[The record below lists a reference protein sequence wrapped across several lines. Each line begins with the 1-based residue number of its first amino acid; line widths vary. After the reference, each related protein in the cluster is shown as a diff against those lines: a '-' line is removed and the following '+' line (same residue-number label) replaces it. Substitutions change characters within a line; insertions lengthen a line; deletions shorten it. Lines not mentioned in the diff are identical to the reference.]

1 MTHNKINKEE
11 CSIKKC
17 LLQDREEDISI
28 FITQEI
34 EAVIKKLED
43 KHPDIHPGCLHMLVK
58 THLEYESLK
67 IFHGLVEKYNPVS
80 KKEVRIS

>member
-11 CSIKKC
+11 CSVKKC

-34 EAVIKKLED
+34 EAVIKKLEE
-43 KHPDIHPGCLHMLVK
+43 KNPDIHPGCLHMLVK
-58 THLEYESLK
+58 NHLEYESLK
-67 IFHGLVEKYNPVS
+67 IFHGLVEKYNPKS
-80 KKEVRIS
+80 SKEVGVA

>member
-1 MTHNKINKEE
+1 MKQNKINKE
-11 CSIKKC
+11 CSIKEC

-34 EAVIKKLED
+34 EALIKKLED
-43 KHPDIHPGCLHMLVK
+43 KNPDVHVGCLHMMVK
-58 THLEYESLK
+58 NHLEHESLK

>member
-1 MTHNKINKEE
+1 MTHNKINKE
-11 CSIKKC
+11 CSIKEC

-43 KHPDIHPGCLHMLVK
+43 KNPDVHVGCLHMMVK
-58 THLEYESLK
+58 NHLEYESLK

>member
-1 MTHNKINKEE
+1 MTHNKINKE
-11 CSIKKC
+11 CSVKKC

-34 EAVIKKLED
+34 EVVIKKLED
-43 KHPDIHPGCLHMLVK
+43 KNPDIHPGCLHMLVK

-67 IFHGLVEKYNPVS
+67 IFHGLVEKY
-80 KKEVRIS
+80 KDVRIS